1 MSERNRDKIKR
12 LEHELGRYEK
22 KVGDL
27 MKVNAQLA
35 KRAQGVEE
43 ISMAT
48 DALLAR
54 LALAYGETATDP
66 DTGKEIGKRLVLE
79 SFDVRDTYR
88 EYEAH
93 ARKDGDKYVIGVGLR
108 NDPDD
113 DKRETEVTDGIDKC

>member
-35 KRAQGVEE
+35 KRAQGVKE

-66 DTGKEIGKRLVLE
+66 DTGKEIGKRLALDA
-79 SFDVRDTYR
+79 FDVLDTYR
-88 EYEAH
+88 EYEVH

-113 DKRETEVTDGIDKC
+113 DKREAEAANGIDKC